1 MFLIYV
7 SDKPQA
13 DVEEIGKQLN
23 KDFEIVCDCFV
34 DNKLSIHFD
43 EEKTKSILFASD
55 CKIKSARKL
64 DMKYKDI
71 KIK

>member
-43 EEKTKSILFASD
+43 EEKTKSILLASD

>member
-64 DMKYKDI
+64 DMKYKDM

>member
-43 EEKTKSILFASD
+43 EQKTKSILFASD